1 MQEPKDKGR
10 AKTAKHKTERFASRI
25 CGAADKEGLAPG
37 QFFDALMLAYV
48 AVASSMPDSMG
59 SCSMQLSAD
68 DHKPIRP
75 LADVCPH
82 AGQLNSHSM

>member
-1 MQEPKDKGR
+1 MQGPKGKGR
-10 AKTAKHKTERFASRI
+10 TKAAKHITEQFASRI

-59 SCSMQLSAD
+59 SCSAQLSACAGD
-68 DHKPIRP
+68 LLKQR
-75 LADVCPH
+75 ASH
-82 AGQLNSHSM
+82 APEAPATYQ

>member
-10 AKTAKHKTERFASRI
+10 AKVAEHKTERFASRI

-59 SCSMQLSAD
+59 SCSMQLSACAGD
-68 DHKPIRP
+68 LLKKHASRPSEKP
-75 LADVCPH
+75 ATY
-82 AGQLNSHSM
+82 Q

>member
-10 AKTAKHKTERFASRI
+10 AKTAKHKTEQFASRI

-59 SCSMQLSAD
+59 SCSMQLSACAGD
-68 DHKPIRP
+68 LLKKHADHASKTP
-75 LADVCPH
+75 ATC
-82 AGQLNSHSM
+82 Q